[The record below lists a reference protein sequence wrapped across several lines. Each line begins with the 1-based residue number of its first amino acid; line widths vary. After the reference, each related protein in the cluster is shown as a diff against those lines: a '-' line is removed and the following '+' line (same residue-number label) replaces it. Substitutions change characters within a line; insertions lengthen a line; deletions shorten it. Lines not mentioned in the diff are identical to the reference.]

1 MRDGFERRPARRVD
15 GVSRGDGVEVASPP
29 RARPRRWR
37 RCRTPSTRHAA
48 ETRVLMM
55 PIGVS
60 DAGPYVLAA
69 AVRHE
74 ASCEQLPHVRIHQ
87 RRARPPLLPGFESC
101 TVDAPLP
108 RRALDAVREEELL
121 SIFVRVV
128 HEVVAPRQL
137 ELDPVRALVGHSLLF
152 IFRTLVGDAARRQA
166 APREPGRELGRV
178 ALADHACVCSVST

>member
-1 MRDGFERRPARRVD
+1 MRDGFERRPERRVD
-15 GVSRGDGVEVASPP
+15 GVNRGDGLEVASPP

-74 ASCEQLPHVRIHQ
+74 ARRPQLAHVRVHQ
-87 RRARPPLLPGFESC
+87 RRARPPLLPCSQSI
-101 TVDAPLP
+101 TIDAPLP

-121 SIFVRVV
+121 SIIVRVI
-128 HEVVAPRQL
+128 HEVVAPRQFKF
-137 ELDPVRALVGHSLLF
+137 DPVRALVGHSLLF
-152 IFRTLVGDAARRQA
+152 IFRTFMSDAARRQA
-166 APREPGRELGRV
+166 APREPGRELRGV